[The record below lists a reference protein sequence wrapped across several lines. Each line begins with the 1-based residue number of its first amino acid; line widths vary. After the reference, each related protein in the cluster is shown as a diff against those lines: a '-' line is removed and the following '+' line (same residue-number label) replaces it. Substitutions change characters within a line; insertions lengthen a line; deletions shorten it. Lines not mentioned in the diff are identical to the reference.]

1 MDVQEEFDE
10 KNNSLKCDE
19 NISMHLDDSLLTKR
33 TSERIKS
40 QQMNKPIV
48 SGRSTPIVS
57 GRSTPIVSGRST
69 PISIIDDVEKIL
81 SEERNFTPIHQ
92 CIKIFK
98 CSECVEDKTF
108 VSFEEFGNHV
118 LKTHEKALAFK
129 RLFTCNKCQ
138 AVYLRNVDLFRHFSF
153 EHLNVKVLKCKD
165 CGAKLRKQTIHNTD
179 QSSSEVNDQK
189 AIIEMVK

>member
-1 MDVQEEFDE
+1 MDVQEEEFDE

-48 SGRSTPIVS
+48 P
-57 GRSTPIVSGRST
+57 GRST
-69 PISIIDDVEKIL
+69 PISIIDDGEKIL
-81 SEERNFTPIHQ
+81 FEERNFTPIHQ

-98 CSECVEDKTF
+98 CLECVKDETF
-108 VSFEEFGNHV
+108 VSFEKFGNHV
-118 LKTHEKALAFK
+118 LQTHENALAFK
-129 RLFTCNKCQ
+129 RLFKCNKCK
-138 AVYLRNVDLFRHFSF
+138 AVYLSNVDLYRHFSF

-165 CGAKLRKQTIHNTD
+165 CGEKLRKQTIHNTD
-179 QSSSEVNDQK
+179 QSSSEINDQK
-189 AIIEMVK
+189 VTIEMDK